1 MKYLLYIIISVGVI
15 LFGYKE
21 IKNYQ
26 FQKEQYLESISKIP
40 IIQPDIRY
48 YFKENNLLDRI
59 AENYINNLSNQQL
72 AGTVLMP
79 AYEKQHNHS
88 DLKKWIDDYHIGG
101 FMILR
106 DDYSSADAYFVQSL
120 NSGLPLLISID
131 AEPSLVEYRLPQLQ
145 NISKTNTLDT
155 PQESANAAEVISD
168 YISKLGVNTN
178 FAPVYD
184 NNSNTS
190 VIGDRSYGLDSET
203 IHQLA
208 SKFSYVSMKNHIIPT
223 AKHFPGH
230 GNVSGDTHKNL
241 QTINGELLELPQFKL
256 AIDDDIPMIM
266 VGHLAIENNDNWDTG
281 GLPASL
287 SKNIMTDLLQD
298 ELGFDG
304 LIVTDALNMG
314 ALDQFNSVPIGA
326 LEAGAD
332 IVLLPKDIDQTYQ
345 AIFNKI
351 ETDEE
356 FKKNITNKAQKIIR
370 MKMILNYINFKK

>member
-1 MKYLLYIIISVGVI
+1 MRFLLYIAITAGIMWY
-15 LFGYKE
+15 GYTG
-21 IKNYQ
+21 INTYQ
-26 FQKEQYLESISKIP
+26 SQENQYLQSISEIP

-48 YFKENNLLDRI
+48 YFQENILLDR
-59 AENYINNLSNQQL
+59 AVENYVYNLSNQEL
-72 AGTVLMP
+72 AGMVLMP
-79 AYEKQHNHS
+79 AYEKQDDYN
-88 DLKKWIDDYHIGG
+88 DLKKWIDDYHAGG

-106 DDYSSADAYFVQSL
+106 DDYSSADSEFIQSL
-120 NSGLPLLISID
+120 NIDLPLLISID

-145 NISKTNTLDT
+145 NIRKTNTLDT

-168 YISKLGVNTN
+168 YISKLGVNIN

-184 NNSNTS
+184 NNSNQS
-190 VIGDRSYGLDSET
+190 VIGNRSYGMEPRV

-208 SKFSYVSMKNHIIPT
+208 SEFSYVSIENNIIPT

-287 SKNIMTDLLQD
+287 SKDIMTGLLKD

-314 ALDQFNSVPIGA
+314 ALDQFNNVSIRA

-332 IVLLPKDIDQTYQ
+332 IVLLPKDIDQDYRS
-345 AIFNKI
+345 ILNKI
-351 ETDEE
+351 ESDQE
-356 FKKNITNKAQKIIR
+356 FKKIIINKAQKIVR
-370 MKMILNYINFKK
+370 MKIILNYINFKK